1 MWKTWCESAI
11 NSYYF
16 FLKKVGGEIRLPSNE
31 FDDNPIHD
39 VKMVPIKE
47 LTEYGFTEKFKN
59 IVENNYPLSGSY
71 LGLKEKIG
79 L

>member
-1 MWKTWCESAI
+1 
-11 NSYYF
+11 
-16 FLKKVGGEIRLPSNE
+16 
-31 FDDNPIHD
+31 
-39 VKMVPIKE
+39 MVPIKE